1 MRGSD
6 APLVADAF
14 RTPRPLPDIPGLV
27 LRHVRAPDDYRRMNE
42 IANATRAAVGNDFTT
57 TDQQFA
63 EYYDHPGDFDAA
75 RDVVVVELD
84 GRIVGYVRGGIHQ
97 ELTGPRVYEVVPF
110 LDATVPPEPLLG
122 TMLAVME
129 DHLREI
135 AARDPEGEKT
145 FQTFGGDAAPE
156 REAIVLQAGYE
167 AIRYGYSMVRPTLDD
182 LPDAPLPAGL
192 EIREVRPEHLRQ
204 IWDAATEAFRD
215 EWGFSEPTEE
225 DYQRY
230 LTDPVESDSSL
241 WRIAWDGDEV
251 AGQVRSY
258 INPVENE
265 RYGRLRGYTESIS
278 VRRPWRRRGLA
289 RALIGASFPLL
300 RARGMTEA
308 ALSVDTE
315 NVSGA
320 LRVYEGCGFRP
331 VSRTA
336 TYRKPLVS

>member
-1 MRGSD
+1 MAGSD

-14 RTPRPLPDIPGLV
+14 RTARPFPGIPGLV
-27 LRHVRAPDDYRRMNE
+27 LRHLRAPDDYAPMNA
-42 IANATRAAVGNDFTT
+42 IANATRASTGDDFTT
-57 TDQQFA
+57 TDEQIRNFY
-63 EYYDHPGDFDAA
+63 EHPSDFDPA
-75 RDVVVVELD
+75 RDVAVLELD
-84 GRIVGYVRGGIHQ
+84 DRIVGYVRGGIHP
-97 ELTGPRVYEVVPF
+97 ELAGPRIYQVLPF
-110 LDATVPPEPLLG
+110 LDPAVSPSELLPL
-122 TMLAVME
+122 MLSAME
-129 DHLREI
+129 DHLREL
-135 AARDPEGEKT
+135 AASEGPGDKVLE
-145 FQTFGGDAAPE
+145 TFGGDSAPE
-156 REAIVLQAGYE
+156 REAIILEAGYE
-167 AIRYGYSMVRPTLDD
+167 AIRYGYSMVRPNLDD
-182 LPDAPLPAGL
+182 LPDAPLPSGL

-215 EWGFSEPTEE
+215 EWGFSEPTDE

-241 WRIAWDGDEV
+241 WRVAWDGDEV

-289 RALIGASFPLL
+289 RALIAASFPLL

-308 ALSVDTE
+308 ALGVDTE

>member
-1 MRGSD
+1 MARGD
-6 APLVADAF
+6 APPAADAF
-14 RTPRPLPDIPGLV
+14 RTARPLPGIPGLV
-27 LRHVRAPDDYRRMNE
+27 FRHLRAPDDYAPMNVF
-42 IANATRAAVGNDFTT
+42 ANATRLATGDDFTT
-57 TDQQFA
+57 TDEQFQS
-63 EYYDHPGDFDAA
+63 YYEHPSDFDSA
-75 RDVVVVELD
+75 RDVAVIELD
-84 GRIVGYVRGGIHQ
+84 GRIVGYLRSGLRK
-97 ELTGPRVYEVVPF
+97 ELDGLRVYEILPF
-110 LDATVPPEPLLG
+110 LDPAMSPSELLPV
-122 TMLAVME
+122 MLAVME
-129 DHLREI
+129 DHVREL
-135 AARDPEGEKT
+135 AASDPPGDKV
-145 FQTFGGDAAPE
+145 FQTFGGDSAPD
-156 REAIVLQAGYE
+156 REAIVLNAGYR
-167 AIRYGYSMVRPTLDD
+167 AIRYGYSMVRPHLDD

-192 EIREVRPEHLRQ
+192 EIREVQPDHLRP

-258 INPVENE
+258 INPVENQ
-265 RYGRLRGYTESIS
+265 RFGRLRGYTESIS

-308 ALSVDTE
+308 ALGVDTE

-320 LRVYEGCGFRP
+320 LRVYGGCGFRP
-331 VSRTA
+331 VSRSA
-336 TYRKPLVS
+336 TYRKALA

>member
-1 MRGSD
+1 
-6 APLVADAF
+6 
-14 RTPRPLPDIPGLV
+14 
-27 LRHVRAPDDYRRMNE
+27 MNA
-42 IANATRAAVGNDFTT
+42 IANATRAATGVDFTT
-57 TDQQFA
+57 TPEQMRN
-63 EYYDHPGDFDAA
+63 YYEHPSDFDSA
-75 RDVVVVELD
+75 RDVAVVELD

-97 ELTGPRVYEVVPF
+97 EVAGPRVYEVLPF
-110 LDATVPPEPLLG
+110 LDPAISPTEVLPI
-122 TMLAVME
+122 MLWAME
-129 DHLREI
+129 DHLREL
-135 AARDPEGEKT
+135 AATDPAGEKVL
-145 FQTFGGDAAPE
+145 QTFGGDSAPE
-156 REAIVLQAGYE
+156 REVNHSAG
-167 AIRYGYSMVRPTLDD
+167 RVRGDPVWLLRWSVRTWTTCPTRRS
-182 LPDAPLPAGL
+182 PLGF

-215 EWGFSEPTEE
+215 EWGFSEPTDE
-225 DYQRY
+225 DYERY
-230 LTDPVESDSSL
+230 LTDPVESDTSL
-241 WRIAWDGDEV
+241 WRVAWDGDEV
-251 AGQVRSY
+251 GGQVRSY

-308 ALSVDTE
+308 ALGVDTE

-320 LRVYEGCGFRP
+320 LRVYEGCGFRQ

>member
-1 MRGSD
+1 MAGSD
-6 APLVADAF
+6 APPVADAF
-14 RTPRPLPDIPGLV
+14 RTARPLPDIPGLV
-27 LRHVRAPDDYRRMNE
+27 LRHLRPPDDYGPMNE
-42 IANATRAAVGNDFTT
+42 IANATRAASGDTFTT
-57 TDQQFA
+57 TSEQMQNFY
-63 EYYDHPGDFDAA
+63 EHPSDFDPA
-75 RDVVVVELD
+75 RDVAVVELD

-97 ELTGPRVYEVVPF
+97 EVAGPRIYEVLPF
-110 LDATVPPEPLLG
+110 LDPAVSPTELLPLMLG
-122 TMLAVME
+122 AME
-129 DHLREI
+129 DHLRGL
-135 AARDPEGEKT
+135 AASDGPGDKFFE
-145 FQTFGGDAAPE
+145 TFGGDSAPE
-156 REAIVLQAGYE
+156 REAVILRAGYK
-167 AIRYGYSMVRPTLDD
+167 AIRYGYAMVRPTLDD

-192 EIREVRPEHLRQ
+192 EIREVRPEHLRP

-215 EWGFSEPTEE
+215 EWGSSEPTEE

-230 LTDPVESDSSL
+230 LTDPVESDTTL
-241 WRIAWDGDEV
+241 WRVAWDGDEV

-265 RYGRLRGYTESIS
+265 RFGRLRGYTESIS

-308 ALSVDTE
+308 ALGVDTE

-320 LRVYEGCGFRP
+320 LRVYEGCGFVP
-331 VSRTA
+331 VSRSA